1 MMKEN
6 SKIIRNIF
14 VYLLLSIWAIL
25 VLFPFFWMILTSFKS
40 YAAYNSET
48 TPQFFVL
55 HPTFENYISA
65 WTVAKLG
72 QYMAN
77 TLIFSLTTTLLMV
90 LISLLAAFAFARL
103 DFKGKNVVF
112 VLFLAMMMVP
122 NELVIITNYV
132 SIVNLDWRNTFTG
145 LILPSILSVFY
156 IYLLRQNFMQVSDD
170 IYFAAKVDGTSD
182 FKYLWKILVPLSKPT
197 IITITILKLIECWNS
212 YVWPRLITTDKDFYL
227 VSNGIQL
234 IKEQS
239 MGKADIPGMMAA
251 VVCVSLPLLILFVA
265 FRKQIMSGVAR
276 SGSKG

>member
-1 MMKEN
+1 MKDKN
-6 SKIIRNIF
+6 KVIRNIF
-14 VYLLLSIWAIL
+14 IYILLSVWAIL
-25 VLFPFFWMILTSFKS
+25 VIFPFFWMILTSFKTYS
-40 YAAYNSET
+40 AYNSET

-55 HPTFENYISA
+55 KPTFDNYISA

-72 QYMAN
+72 QYMLN
-77 TLIFSLTTTLLMV
+77 TIIFSITTTLLMV
-90 LISLLAAFAFARL
+90 FVSLLAAFAFARL
-103 DFKGKNVVF
+103 DFKGKNIVF

-170 IYFAAKVDGTSD
+170 VYFAAKVDGTSD

-251 VVCVSLPLLILFVA
+251 VVCVSLPLLLLFIA

>member
-1 MMKEN
+1 MKDKA
-6 SKIIRNIF
+6 KIIRNIL
-14 VYLLLSIWAIL
+14 VYILLTVWAIF
-25 VLFPFFWMILTSFKS
+25 VIFPFFWMILTSFKT
-40 YAAYNSET
+40 YTAYNSET
-48 TPQFFVL
+48 TPQFIVL
-55 HPTFENYISA
+55 KPTFENYISA

-72 QYMAN
+72 QYMVN
-77 TLIFSLTTTLLMV
+77 TLVYSITTTFLMV
-90 LISLLAAFAFARL
+90 IVSLLAAFAFARL
-103 DFKGKNVVF
+103 EFRGKNVAF

-122 NELVIITNYV
+122 TELVIITNYV
-132 SIVNLDWRNTFTG
+132 SIVKLDWRNTFTG

-170 IYFAAKVDGTSD
+170 VYFAAKVDGTSD
-182 FKYLWKILVPLSKPT
+182 FMYLWKILVPLSRPT

-251 VVCVSLPLLILFVA
+251 VVCVSLPLLLLFVA

>member
-1 MMKEN
+1 
-6 SKIIRNIF
+6 
-14 VYLLLSIWAIL
+14 
-25 VLFPFFWMILTSFKS
+25 
-40 YAAYNSET
+40 
-48 TPQFFVL
+48 
-55 HPTFENYISA
+55 
-65 WTVAKLG
+65 
-72 QYMAN
+72 
-77 TLIFSLTTTLLMV
+77 
-90 LISLLAAFAFARL
+90 
-103 DFKGKNVVF
+103 
-112 VLFLAMMMVP
+112 
-122 NELVIITNYV
+122 
-132 SIVNLDWRNTFTG
+132 
-145 LILPSILSVFY
+145 VFY

-170 IYFAAKVDGTSD
+170 VYFAAKVDGTSD

-251 VVCVSLPLLILFVA
+251 VVCVSLPLLLLFVV

>member
-1 MMKEN
+1 MKDRKN
-6 SKIIRNIF
+6 IIRNIV
-14 VYLLLSIWAIL
+14 VYIILSIWAIL
-25 VLFPFFWMILTSFKS
+25 VLFPFFWMILTSFKT
-40 YAAYNSET
+40 YAGYNSET
-48 TPQFFVL
+48 TPKFFTAQL
-55 HPTFENYISA
+55 TIENYISA

-72 QYMAN
+72 QYMLN
-77 TLIFSLTTTLLMV
+77 TVIFAVTTTLLMV
-90 LISLLAAFAFARL
+90 FVSLLAAFAFARL

-112 VLFLAMMMVP
+112 VLFLAMMMIP

-145 LILPSILSVFY
+145 LILPSVLSVFY

-170 IYFAAKVDGTSD
+170 IYFAAKIDGTSD

-251 VVCVSLPLLILFVA
+251 VVCVSMPLLILFII

>member
-1 MMKEN
+1 
-6 SKIIRNIF
+6 
-14 VYLLLSIWAIL
+14 
-25 VLFPFFWMILTSFKS
+25 
-40 YAAYNSET
+40 
-48 TPQFFVL
+48 
-55 HPTFENYISA
+55 
-65 WTVAKLG
+65 
-72 QYMAN
+72 YMLN
-77 TLIFSLTTTLLMV
+77 TIIFSVTTTLLMV
-90 LISLLAAFAFARL
+90 FVSLLAAFAFARL

-112 VLFLAMMMVP
+112 VIFLAMMMVP

-145 LILPSILSVFY
+145 LILPSVLSVFY

-170 IYFAAKVDGTSD
+170 VYFAAKVDGTSD

-251 VVCVSLPLLILFVA
+251 VVCVSLPLLLLFIA